1 MAGIQSPNGRFI
13 IVFIST
19 KNLPIIKGRKWKSTI
34 YRWCSQLETSICN
47 AWSHIF
53 PYFPICS
60 HIFPYVP
67 IFSHIFPIKSWHS
80 SWGLSSHNHD
90 SGSFFHV
97 LWQLHQELPRLVR
110 QGPATAEAADGIGR
124 RLKGTLHGGHGG
136 HATAAAG
143 HGHRHLGLK
152 FDEWGWT

>member
-67 IFSHIFPIKSWHS
+67 IFSHIFPYFPNKIMT
-80 SWGLSSHNHD
+80 
-90 SGSFFHV
+90 FFMGIV
-97 LWQLHQELPRLVR
+97 QPQPWQRLVFSR
-110 QGPATAEAADGIGR
+110 PVAVASG
-124 RLKGTLHGGHGG
+124 
-136 HATAAAG
+136 TAATGPSRPSDCGSCWWDRPPAE
-143 HGHRHLGLK
+143 RHPA
-152 FDEWGWT
+152 WGPWGPCHSRRRPWP